1 MGKSSQTIHRMFDA
15 VGRLR
20 RIAEPLRSEMDRERK
35 LPQQIVDLMREEGL
49 LSIWLPTDY
58 GGPDLSM
65 PNSVKIIE
73 ALAEADGAIG
83 WCACTA
89 AINNRLAGFLPPAS
103 ARRIFVEDEA
113 FVAGALMPTAK
124 ATKLQG
130 AYIVSGTWGYGSGID
145 HCAWALGG
153 CSVYEDG
160 QPEENQDGTPETLIA
175 FFPTGECEVIDTW
188 DVGGLRATGSHD
200 YQVHDL
206 LVQRNSRSQ
215 ISRKTRFVVVASF
228 GFRGIRRREPPSPR

>member
-1 MGKSSQTIHRMFDA
+1 
-15 VGRLR
+15 
-20 RIAEPLRSEMDRERK
+20 MDRERK

-160 QPEENQDGTPETLIA
+160 QPKKNQDGTPETLIA

-206 LVQRNSRSQ
+206 LVPAEFTIPIQFENFDC
-215 ISRKTRFVVVASF
+215 T
-228 GFRGIRRREPPSPR
+228 E